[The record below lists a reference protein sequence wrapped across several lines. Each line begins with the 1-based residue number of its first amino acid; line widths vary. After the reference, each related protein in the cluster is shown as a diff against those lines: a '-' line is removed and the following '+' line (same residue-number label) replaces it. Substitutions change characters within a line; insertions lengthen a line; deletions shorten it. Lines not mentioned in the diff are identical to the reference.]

1 VERGAL
7 ELAEAPNGWVAGAML
22 GVAGAGIEVAELLI
36 EPTTADFVESAGA
49 TGAGM
54 AANG

>member
-1 VERGAL
+1 MERGAL
-7 ELAEAPNGWVAGAML
+7 ALAEAPNGWVAGAML

-49 TGAGM
+49 TGVGM